1 MSFVDHTYNEYI
13 DAYRVNFANWKIV
26 DIDNFMDGNHFFSEL
41 KEEAVWQK
49 KVADTLIS
57 TKAKVWR
64 EKEAKETMFD
74 RDILIPTLNSMKI
87 DIEKIDTKSNRLM
100 NPFYKR
106 KE

>member
-26 DIDNFMDGNHFFSEL
+26 DVDNFMDGNHFFSEL
-41 KEEAVWQK
+41 KEESVWQK
-49 KVADTLIS
+49 KVT
-57 TKAKVWR
+57 VWM
-64 EKEAKETMFD
+64 EKESNETMFD
-74 RDILIPTLNSMKI
+74 RDILIPTLNTMKV

-100 NPFYKR
+100 SPFYKR